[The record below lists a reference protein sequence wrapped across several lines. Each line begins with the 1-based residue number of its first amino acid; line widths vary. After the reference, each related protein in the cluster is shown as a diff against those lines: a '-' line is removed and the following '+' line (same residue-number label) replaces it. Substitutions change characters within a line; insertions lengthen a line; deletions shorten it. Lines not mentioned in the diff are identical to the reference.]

1 MDVKVPIGSVVHLYS
16 LSWSYPSIIIS
27 SFVPSSCQA
36 RSNPISCGNI
46 PSLTSH
52 MQLRFLYYF
61 LNPFLSSVF
70 PKLLLAAGAES
81 FIPFPLQQTSS
92 ANRGPVARRAHKRQ
106 KALDVKHLPS
116 ITAASRS
123 RWHPR
128 CWGEAKQDSEIKL
141 TSIFLLQE
149 RKNLFSHISAVKS
162 KCSL

>member
-81 FIPFPLQQTSS
+81 FIPTSADQQCKPRASGSEGSQKAESLGCETSALHHCSIEEQVTSS
-92 ANRGPVARRAHKRQ
+92 
-106 KALDVKHLPS
+106 LL
-116 ITAASRS
+116 
-123 RWHPR
+123 RWSQTRLRNQTDFHFF
-128 CWGEAKQDSEIKL
+128 A
-141 TSIFLLQE
+141 T
-149 RKNLFSHISAVKS
+149 RKEKPL
-162 KCSL
+162 